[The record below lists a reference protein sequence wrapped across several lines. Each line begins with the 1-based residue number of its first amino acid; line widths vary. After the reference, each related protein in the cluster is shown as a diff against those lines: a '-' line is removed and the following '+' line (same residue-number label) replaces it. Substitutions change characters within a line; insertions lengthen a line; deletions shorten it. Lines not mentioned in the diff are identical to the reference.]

1 MAQDPEREEERPEEQ
16 SGDDVPLTTHA
27 LDMVTIWTSEA
38 GTVTAEIESDMI
50 RGVLES
56 NDIPV
61 MVVGASQYPNLGFE
75 QMPFQIFETK
85 ARSILSPVSG
95 FLAEAGF
102 THSLTPARN
111 CTFGC
116 SYCYVP
122 TLRVQGGLRPD
133 DWKHWGEW
141 TTFKS
146 NAVALARRE
155 LRPHH
160 VIYCS
165 PLTDPYQ
172 PVEADQRLL
181 PGRQI

>member
-75 QMPFQIFETK
+75 VKVPRGRLKEAEELLDQ
-85 ARSILSPVSG
+85 
-95 FLAEAGF
+95 AEAAG
-102 THSLTPARN
+102 
-111 CTFGC
+111 
-116 SYCYVP
+116 
-122 TLRVQGGLRPD
+122 PD
-133 DWKHWGEW
+133 AA
-141 TTFKS
+141 
-146 NAVALARRE
+146 N
-155 LRPHH
+155 
-160 VIYCS
+160 
-165 PLTDPYQ
+165 
-172 PVEADQRLL
+172 EAEAESEK
-181 PGRQI
+181 